1 MVLAILCSGQGRQH
15 PEMFALTGGA
25 PEAGSLFMHAA
36 KLLGG
41 SDPRDFVRTESS
53 EALHRNRAGQI
64 LCTVQALAAAAALR
78 EAMPGRIIV
87 AGYSVGEVAAWGVG
101 GLLRATDTLDLVAR
115 RAEAMDAATQPG
127 DGMIFIRGLPRDD
140 IDRLCAR
147 YEAAVAIVNPGDAF
161 VLGGSRAALQA
172 IAGEAKAL
180 HATRVVDLPVEVASH
195 TRRLVAAS
203 AAFRES
209 LRLISVTSPPAAG
222 TRMLSGIDGAPVI
235 SVEAGLDKLA
245 AQISQT
251 VQWASCLQGCIEAG
265 ATAFLEFGPGHALSG
280 MAASISRDVPTRS
293 LEDFR
298 SLQGARAWLRH
309 HAGR

>member
-1 MVLAILCSGQGRQH
+1 MALAILCSGQGRQH

-41 SDPRDFVRTESS
+41 SDPRDFVRTENS

-101 GLLRATDTLDLVAR
+101 GLLRATDTLDLVTR
-115 RAEAMDAATQPG
+115 RAEAMDAATPPG

-140 IDRLCAR
+140 INRLCAR

-180 HATRVVDLPVEVASH
+180 HAARVVDLPVEVASH

-222 TRMLSGIDGAPVI
+222 TRILSGIDGAPVI
-235 SVEAGLDKLA
+235 SIEAGLDKLA

-280 MAASISRDVPTRS
+280 MAASTGRDVPTRS